1 MHTCTCRKYIL
12 LSTYKD
18 IQNILSTTHIHFLE
32 RILTYMLKVL
42 YQNYICSYPNHLL
55 PQTTHTHLKYFINIQ
70 IFVVPF
76 LFIHIC
82 TSESQSHV
90 MHTLAFERNFHAIY
104 LLLRGNSTSYIH
116 LGSILVP
123 SWHGYIFLKA
133 SYATYPPIYIFW
145 NTLFTII
152 HFARYFYAIYIYT
165 YIYTPLKS
173 IFYVT

>member
-1 MHTCTCRKYIL
+1 M
-12 LSTYKD
+12 
-18 IQNILSTTHIHFLE
+18 
-32 RILTYMLKVL
+32 
-42 YQNYICSYPNHLL
+42 
-55 PQTTHTHLKYFINIQ
+55 
-70 IFVVPF
+70 VVPF

-123 SWHGYIFLKA
+123 SWHGYIFWKA

-152 HFARYFYAIYIYT
+152 HFARYFYAIYSHTLQHIFMPYIFTHISTHHWKASPTSLRCKNTNHGAAYT
-165 YIYTPLKS
+165 LTNKSLFSCFFFLHSKPKFKTLGISHASLHWNLKA
-173 IFYVT
+173 